1 MHMLF
6 RLFGPRRRKNQ
17 EEIAGRAAEII
28 LQVLF
33 DVGVDRFV
41 DGSVLLDQNFRL
53 RFYAVPPR
61 GARGILAS
69 VAVAELGAAREF
81 RTQVHDAGLNAPT
94 VLRQAQLLVDELMRE
109 LRARSPALRA
119 LPLSRSK
126 GAGKGDRDAGAG

>member
-28 LQVLF
+28 IQVVF
-33 DVGVDRFV
+33 DVGVDRFLH
-41 DGSVLLDQNFRL
+41 GSVLLDRQFRL

-61 GARGILAS
+61 PAHRILAS
-69 VAVAELGAAREF
+69 VAVAELGAARAF
-81 RTQVHDAGLNAPT
+81 RAQVHDAGLNGPT
-94 VLRQAQLLVDELMRE
+94 IIAQTQPLVDDLMRE

-119 LPLSRSK
+119 LPLSRSNSP
-126 GAGKGDRDAGAG
+126 GKGDGTGGAG